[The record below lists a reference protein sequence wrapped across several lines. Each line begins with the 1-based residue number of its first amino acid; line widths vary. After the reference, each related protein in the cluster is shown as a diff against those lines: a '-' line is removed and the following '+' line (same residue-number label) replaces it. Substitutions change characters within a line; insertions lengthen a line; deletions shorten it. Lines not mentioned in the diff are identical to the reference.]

1 MREHQVAIPQDI
13 AVIGFDNWTVMTEAT
28 RPPLTSID
36 MNLKTLGEEAGRR
49 LIRMI
54 RGEKLTG
61 ITRLP
66 CTLVPRASTSTTP

>member
-1 MREHQVAIPQDI
+1 
-13 AVIGFDNWTVMTEAT
+13 MTEAT